1 MKLSKKKLFSALD
14 TFFGTD
20 TYSTQGLNAQGIG
33 DETYGRD
40 SRIYVDTKGK
50 RGELERFLR
59 GLGFS
64 VHTNYS
70 KGSDYTEVAVSYFKG
85 YHWNE

>member
-1 MKLSKKKLFSALD
+1 MKLSKKKLFKALD
-14 TFFGTD
+14 LFFD
-20 TYSTQGLNAQGIG
+20 TTVYSTQGLNAQGIG
-33 DETYGRD
+33 NETYGKD
-40 SRIYVDTKGK
+40 SRIYIDTKGK

-59 GLGFS
+59 GLGFT
-64 VHTNYS
+64 VNQHYS

>member
-14 TFFGTD
+14 QFFGTD
-20 TYSTQGLNAQGIG
+20 VYSTQGLNAQGIG

-59 GLGFS
+59 GLGFG
-64 VHTNYS
+64 VNTNYS

-85 YHWNE
+85 IHWDE

>member
-14 TFFGTD
+14 QFFGTD
-20 TYSTQGLNAQGIG
+20 VYSTQGLNAQGIG
-33 DETYGRD
+33 NETYGKD

-50 RGELERFLR
+50 RGELERFLH
-59 GLGFS
+59 GLGFT
-64 VHTNYS
+64 VNTNYS

>member
-1 MKLSKKKLFSALD
+1 MKLSKKKLFKALD
-14 TFFGTD
+14 LFFNTEA
-20 TYSTQGLNAQGIG
+20 YSTDGLNAKGIG

-59 GLGFS
+59 GLGFT
-64 VHTNYS
+64 VNTNYS
-70 KGSDYTEVAVSYFKG
+70 KGSDFTEVCVSYFKG
-85 YHWNE
+85 RHWDE

>member
-14 TFFGTD
+14 QFFGTD
-20 TYSTQGLNAQGIG
+20 VYSTQGLNAQGIG

-64 VHTNYS
+64 VNTNYS